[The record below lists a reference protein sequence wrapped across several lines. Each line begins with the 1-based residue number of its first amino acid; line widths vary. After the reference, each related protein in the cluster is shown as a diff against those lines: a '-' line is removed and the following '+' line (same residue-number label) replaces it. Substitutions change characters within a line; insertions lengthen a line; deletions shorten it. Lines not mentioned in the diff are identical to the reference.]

1 MDYQSRYL
9 AHQKR
14 KKESL
19 QGKYEK
25 EKSYSAK
32 EVKIVKEV
40 FKNRNSSRVFNGE
53 GVDLKEILEMVETSP
68 SSCDR
73 KGVSYK
79 VIEERADK
87 DLLSGLLVGGVGWV
101 NRADKIILLYSDME
115 AYKSPAEKD
124 FMPYLDAGVMIQ
136 SFYLACEVLGVKVCY
151 VNPNIRPQ
159 DKDFFDSRFFKEI
172 WGTEY
177 KYLGAIVLG
186 K

>member
-1 MDYQSRYL
+1 MNYQGRYL
-9 AHQKR
+9 AHQKK
-14 KKESL
+14 KKEQL
-19 QGKYEK
+19 KGNYQTEK
-25 EKSYSAK
+25 TYTKGEIGT
-32 EVKIVKEV
+32 VKKV

-53 GVDLKEILEMVETSP
+53 SVDLKEILEMVDTSP

-73 KGVSYK
+73 KGVRYK
-79 VIEERADK
+79 VIEERDKK

-151 VNPNIRPQ
+151 VNPNIRE
-159 DKDFFDSRFFKEI
+159 DNKEFFKSRYFPELDN
-172 WGTEY
+172 Y
-177 KYLGAIVLG
+177 KYLGAIVIG

>member
-1 MDYQSRYL
+1 MNYQERYL

-25 EKSYSAK
+25 EKTYTKGEIST
-32 EVKIVKEV
+32 VKKV

-53 GVDLKEILEMVETSP
+53 SVDLKEILEMVETSP

-124 FMPYLDAGVMIQ
+124 FMPYLDAGVLIQ
-136 SFYLACEVLGVKVCY
+136 SFYLSCEVLGVKVCY
-151 VNPNIRPQ
+151 VNPNIREENR
-159 DKDFFDSRFFKEI
+159 DFFKSRYFPEL
-172 WGTEY
+172 GNY
-177 KYLGAIVLG
+177 KYLGAIIIG

>member
-1 MDYQSRYL
+1 MNYQERYL

-25 EKSYSAK
+25 EKTYSAK

-53 GVDLKEILEMVETSP
+53 SVDLKEMEAILEMVETSP

-79 VIEERADK
+79 IIEDRADK

-136 SFYLACEVLGVKVCY
+136 SFYLACEVFGVKVCY
-151 VNPNIRPQ
+151 VNPNIRE
-159 DKDFFDSRFFKEI
+159 KEFFKQRFI
-172 WGTEY
+172 DGLF
-177 KYLGAIVLG
+177 LGAIVIG
-186 K
+186 R

>member
-25 EKSYSAK
+25 EKTYTKGEIST
-32 EVKIVKEV
+32 VKRV

-53 GVDLKEILEMVETSP
+53 SVDLKEILEMVETSP

-73 KGVSYK
+73 KGVKYK
-79 VIEERADK
+79 IVEYRADK
-87 DLLSGLLVGGVGWV
+87 DLLSGLLVGGVGWI
-101 NRADKIILLYSDME
+101 NRADKIVLLYSDME

-124 FMPYLDAGVMIQ
+124 FMPYLDAGVLIQ
-136 SFYLACEVLGVKVCY
+136 SFYLSCEVLGVKVCY
-151 VNPNIRPQ
+151 VNPNIREENR
-159 DKDFFDSRFFKEI
+159 DFFKSRYFPEL
-172 WGTEY
+172 GNY
-177 KYLGAIVLG
+177 KYLGAIIIG

>member
-1 MDYQSRYL
+1 MNYQERYL

-25 EKSYSAK
+25 EKTYSK
-32 EVKIVKEV
+32 GEISTVKKV

-53 GVDLKEILEMVETSP
+53 SVDLKEILEMVETSP

-73 KGVSYK
+73 KGVRYK
-79 VIEERADK
+79 VIEARDGK
-87 DLLSGLLVGGVGWV
+87 DLLSGLLVGGVGWI
-101 NRADKIILLYSDME
+101 NRADKIVLLYTDME
-115 AYKSPAEKD
+115 AYRSPAERD

-136 SFYLACEVLGVKVCY
+136 SFYLASEVLGVKACY
-151 VNPNIRPQ
+151 VNPNIREEN
-159 DKDFFDSRFFKEI
+159 KEFFKSRFFPELDN
-172 WGTEY
+172 Y
-177 KYLGAIVLG
+177 KYLGAIVIG

>member
-14 KKESL
+14 KKEQL
-19 QGKYEK
+19 KGNYIK
-25 EKSYSAK
+25 EKTYTKGEIST
-32 EVKIVKEV
+32 VKKV

-53 GVDLKEILEMVETSP
+53 NVDLKEILEMVETSP

-73 KGVSYK
+73 KGVRYK
-79 VIEERADK
+79 VIEARDEK
-87 DLLSGLLVGGVGWV
+87 DLLSGLLVGGVGWI
-101 NRADKIILLYSDME
+101 NRADKIVLLYTDME
-115 AYKSPAEKD
+115 AYKSPAERD

-151 VNPNIRPQ
+151 VNPNIR
-159 DKDFFDSRFFKEI
+159 DSNKEFFKSRFFPELD
-172 WGTEY
+172 EY
-177 KYLGAIVLG
+177 KYLGAIVIG

>member
-1 MDYQSRYL
+1 MNYQERYL

-25 EKSYSAK
+25 EKTYSAK

-53 GVDLKEILEMVETSP
+53 GVYLKEILEMVETSP

-79 VIEERADK
+79 IIEERADK
-87 DLLSGLLVGGVGWV
+87 DLLSGLLVGGVLG
-101 NRADKIILLYSDME
+101 NRDIILLYSDT
-115 AYKSPAEKD
+115 YKSPAEKD
-124 FMPYLDAGVMIQ
+124 FMHL
-136 SFYLACEVLGVKVCY
+136 S
-151 VNPNIRPQ
+151 
-159 DKDFFDSRFFKEI
+159 
-172 WGTEY
+172 
-177 KYLGAIVLG
+177 
-186 K
+186 